1 VTPTDGV
8 TFYDSG
14 ASSASIAPLT
24 RFDWRVI
31 PFVIGET
38 IIVLAAMWI
47 GLMLRGIV

>member
-1 VTPTDGV
+1 MLR
-8 TFYDSG
+8 
-14 ASSASIAPLT
+14 PLHAA
-24 RFDWRVI
+24 FDWRVI